1 MQAHRGVAGPPIG
14 TTFLKI
20 GRVVYEKKDIFLKLL
35 EKIKA
40 IPYISIIPDFD

>member
-1 MQAHRGVAGPPIG
+1 MAGPPIG

-20 GRVVYEKKDIFLKLL
+20 GRVVHEKKDIFLKFL

-40 IPYISIIPDFD
+40 IPYIFITPDFD

>member
-20 GRVVYEKKDIFLKLL
+20 GRVVYEKKDIFLKFL

-40 IPYISIIPDFD
+40 ILYIFITPDFD